1 MHILTSKDVH
11 HVSEVSLK
19 PQLSGTC
26 KIDFCA
32 VNGSGNIGPKTGR
45 IFYTHIGLYYAYL
58 ILIKLE

>member
-32 VNGSGNIGPKTGR
+32 ANGSGNIGPKTGR
-45 IFYTHIGLYYAYL
+45 IFYTHIGLYYA
-58 ILIKLE
+58 